1 MIGFLLGFVAGSVV
15 MAYVAMLVI
24 DDDVAR
30 HESESV
36 IGKKDLL

>member
-1 MIGFLLGFVAGSVV
+1 MIGFILGFAAGAIT
-15 MAYVAMLVI
+15 MAYLAMIVI